1 MHFLAV
7 LALPALTGAAILP
20 RAEPSDLL
28 PTPYYEDSAR
38 RPSIPE
44 PVQITWTEAEVF
56 AKGGNVTAAAAQE
69 PDEAVHL
76 AALQERGII
85 GADDRVVLT
94 DTIYPFSAMGRLR
107 INLPG
112 GGSTWC
118 SASLV
123 GPRVVAT
130 ARHCISAGASY
141 TFSPA
146 YLDRDRLPTGNV
158 ISIIRLVQNGELQG
172 CEWRNDWALMILD
185 RSLAGSSGFF
195 GARPWDNSVSRQSVF
210 RTYGYPQDRN
220 PTGQQPYVQGTFP
233 AWVEGGCANGG
244 PVFFTADVMPGQ
256 SGSAI
261 YRQVPPTP
269 GGEFVQYGIAAGG
282 SNTHNIWA
290 HGEAFVNAVS
300 AARRDFPA

>member
-1 MHFLAV
+1 MFRLAV
-7 LALPALTGAAILP
+7 LALPALSSAAILP
-20 RAEPSDLL
+20 RAEPSNLL
-28 PTPYYEDSAR
+28 PTPYHEASAR

-44 PVQITWTEAEVF
+44 PVHITWTEADVF
-56 AKGGNVTAAAAQE
+56 AKGGNATAAPAQE

-76 AALQERGII
+76 AALQARGII

-107 INLPG
+107 VNFPG
-112 GGSTWC
+112 GASSWC

-130 ARHCISAGASY
+130 ARHCVSPGASY
-141 TFSPA
+141 SFSPA

-158 ISIIRLVQNGELQG
+158 VSIISLRQNGELQG

-185 RSLAGSSGFF
+185 RSLAASSGFF
-195 GARPWDNSVSRQSVF
+195 GARPWDNSVARQSIF

-233 AWVEGGCANGG
+233 AWVEGGCDNGG
-244 PVFFTADVMPGQ
+244 PVFFTADVTPGQ
-256 SGSAI
+256 SGSPI
-261 YRQVPPTP
+261 YRQVPVAP
-269 GGEFVQYGIAAGG
+269 GGEFVQYGIAAAG
-282 SNTHNIWA
+282 SDNYNLWA
-290 HGEAFVNAVS
+290 HGEAFVNAVT